1 MTYHA
6 LNRTQRKIICPFHS
20 SKAFAVRVYSV
31 AAESERTEQ
40 NSSER
45 RAPCAEIILARPPA
59 LASKAINTRKYVT
72 LSPVTIRSLAMLD
85 RQDRGRRAC
94 ALPLPRSGKDRAC
107 ARPTEGRAQRFV
119 QTGMTLGV
127 CPKGGRKGRTQ
138 RFVRTGLDTQ
148 HADDSAVLNRSPIW
162 PHDPRSTWWDT
173 ECASVLN
180 LKTRRSTG

>member
-1 MTYHA
+1 MKYHA

-31 AAESERTEQ
+31 AAEPERTEQ

-72 LSPVTIRSLAMLD
+72 LSPVTIQSTVMLD

-94 ALPLPRSGKDRAC
+94 APPLPVPARTGRA
-107 ARPTEGRAQRFV
+107 PTPREGRTQRFV
-119 QTGMTLGV
+119 QTGMTLGA